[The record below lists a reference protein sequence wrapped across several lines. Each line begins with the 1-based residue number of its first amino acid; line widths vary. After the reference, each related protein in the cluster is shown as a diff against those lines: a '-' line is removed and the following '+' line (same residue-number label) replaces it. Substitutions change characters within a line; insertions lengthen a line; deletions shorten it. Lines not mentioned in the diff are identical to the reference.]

1 MFSAQLNVVAMV
13 LVLMLLAG
21 DWQCAYRWARFY
33 LWLSFTQITESCIWE
48 P

>member
-1 MFSAQLNVVAMV
+1 MQLQMVAVV

-21 DWQCAYRWARFY
+21 GWPRAYRWAGFN
-33 LWLSFTQITESCIWE
+33 LWLSLTQITESCIWE

>member
-1 MFSAQLNVVAMV
+1 MQLQMVAVV

-21 DWQCAYRWARFY
+21 GWLRAYRWAGFN
-33 LWLSFTQITESCIWE
+33 LWLSLTQITESCIWE